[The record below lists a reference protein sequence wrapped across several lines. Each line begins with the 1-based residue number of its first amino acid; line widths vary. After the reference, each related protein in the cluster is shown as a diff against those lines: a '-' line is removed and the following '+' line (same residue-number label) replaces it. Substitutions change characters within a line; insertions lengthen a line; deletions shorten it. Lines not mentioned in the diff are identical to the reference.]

1 MIYERKSDIDAKTIV
16 RKTLTQK
23 IWTFKCFKLDLNF
36 KSPYHIHLLMDFK
49 KKISLTCMFKSYVNG
64 LLFT

>member
-16 RKTLTQK
+16 RKTLTQKK

-36 KSPYHIHLLMDFK
+36 KSPYHIHLLIDFNFF
-49 KKISLTCMFKSYVNG
+49 SL
-64 LLFT
+64 